1 MLKKTNYNTK
11 FTEVENKLN
20 KYNHNKYITTPE
32 FNTLAADICNARLAQ
47 TNLIRKTDFDA
58 KLSSLI
64 RKITAIKQKIYSL
77 KMS

>member
-1 MLKKTNYNTK
+1 MLKKKNYNTK

-20 KYNHNKYITTPE
+20 NYNHNKYINTPE
-32 FNTLAADICNARLAQ
+32 FNTLVADLCNARLAQ

-58 KLSSLI
+58 KLLQ
-64 RKITAIKQKIYSL
+64 IKQKIYSL